1 MMTVGAATD
10 RSAPGCGAP
19 SASGACRPQNLQCAG
34 WSLPDHRAS
43 KRSVLSKI
51 QNGFVTYSLEPNT
64 SADITI
70 ADPHRHEAN
79 MRPTP
84 WRKIEMARNDLPA
97 IANGDRAQWVGATIL
112 T

>member
-1 MMTVGAATD
+1 MVTVGAAN
-10 RSAPGCGAP
+10 RSYRAWMWSTKCLRCMPPA
-19 SASGACRPQNLQCAG
+19 NLQCAG

-51 QNGFVTYSLEPNT
+51 QNDFVTYSLEPNT